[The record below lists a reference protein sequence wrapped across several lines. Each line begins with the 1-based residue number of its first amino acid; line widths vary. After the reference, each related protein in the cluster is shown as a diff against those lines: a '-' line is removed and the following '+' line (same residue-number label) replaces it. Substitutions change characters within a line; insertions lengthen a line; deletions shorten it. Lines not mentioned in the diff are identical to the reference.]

1 MEHENKKLL
10 TIVIPVYFN
19 ELNLPDT
26 IPQLLDLGSKLP
38 WYELELVFV
47 DDGSR
52 DQSLLVLLEFQ
63 RQFPEQIKVVKLTRN
78 FGSMAAIQAGFT
90 VAQGDCVGMISA
102 DLQDP
107 PELFLEML
115 RHWENGNK
123 AVFAIRQD
131 REESPAQKFFSN
143 SYYSLIRRFAVQGY
157 PNGGFDFFLVDR
169 QVARDLNRIQE
180 KNTNLMTLIYWLGY
194 KPVML
199 PYVRRQR
206 KKGKSRWTLAKKI
219 KLFIDTFVAFSFFP
233 IRILSLL
240 GLLVAMGSFLYGAF
254 VLLYWLLYGI
264 EVKGWV
270 PIVVVLTFT
279 AGLQMAMLGVLGEY
293 LWRTLDEVRRRPLFV
308 IDEIYDRRENEAVN
322 KPSGSREAL

>member
-1 MEHENKKLL
+1 MPGSSVEHEPKKLL
-10 TIVIPVYFN
+10 TIVVPVYFN
-19 ELNLPDT
+19 EFNLPDT
-26 IPQLLDLGSKLP
+26 IPQLLALKSDLAD
-38 WYELELVFV
+38 YNLELIFV
-47 DDGSR
+47 DDGSGDR
-52 DQSLLVLLEFQ
+52 SLSVLLDFQ
-63 RQFPEQIKVVKLTRN
+63 QQHPDEIKVVKLTRN

-90 VAQGDCVGMISA
+90 VACGDCVGMIAA

-115 RHWENGNK
+115 SYWENGSK
-123 AVFAIRQD
+123 AVFAVRQD

-143 SYYSLIRRFAVQGY
+143 SYYSLIRRFAIQGY

-169 QVARDLNRIQE
+169 QVARDLNQIQE

-219 KLFIDTFVAFSFFP
+219 KLFIDTFVAFSFYP

-240 GLLVAMGSFLYGAF
+240 GLLVALGSFLYGAF
-254 VLLYWLLYGI
+254 VLFYWLLYGI

-308 IDEIYDRRENEAVN
+308 IDEIYDRQKKEAV
-322 KPSGSREAL
+322 